1 MSDISE
7 RLGKFG
13 PLSVSLVKD
22 TSFDFYRFFYRR
34 NNNDVVYSIT
44 LDNIV
49 MRRLDL
55 DKMIFRNYETLS
67 NYLNNISDNVSNIS
81 NANIAELKTNIIT
94 NFLRNA
100 EYGALEVILPVKD
113 ENKYSQ
119 MDVDN
124 IYNAIF
130 NALNQSSN

>member
-13 PLSVSLVKD
+13 PLDVSLANGS
-22 TSFDFYRFFYRR
+22 TFDFYRFFYRR
-34 NNNDVVYSIT
+34 NNDNDNVYSIT
-44 LDNIV
+44 LDNVV

-67 NYLNNISDNVSNIS
+67 NYLNSITDNVSNLTEGD
-81 NANIAELKTNIIT
+81 IASLKTNILT
-94 NFLRNA
+94 NFVRNN
-100 EYGALEVILPVKD
+100 EYSALEVILPVKED
-113 ENKYSQ
+113 NNYSQ
-119 MDVDN
+119 IDIDN

-130 NALNQSSN
+130 NVLN